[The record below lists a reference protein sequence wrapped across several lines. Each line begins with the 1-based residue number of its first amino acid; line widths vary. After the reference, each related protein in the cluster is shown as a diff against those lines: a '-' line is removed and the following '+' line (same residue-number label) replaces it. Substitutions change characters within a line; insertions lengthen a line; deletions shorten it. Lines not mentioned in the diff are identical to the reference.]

1 MDLKSSKKVHKG
13 GRRPLASP
21 SPSWYPSDVTVEHTR
36 AEQWLE
42 RLAHAERARLRVYI
56 GAAPGVG
63 KTYTMLDDAHA
74 LRGRGVD
81 VVVGFV
87 ETYGRADTDARIGDL
102 EIVPRRQ
109 VSYRG
114 VVLEEMD
121 LDGIL
126 ARRPTLCL
134 VDELAH
140 TNVPGSRHEKRYQD
154 VLALLD
160 AGVSVMTAVNIQHLE
175 TLNDI
180 VNRMTGVRVKET
192 VPDTFLDRADE
203 VINVDVTVEELRTR
217 LRQGKIYRPE
227 KIEQALAN
235 FFREG
240 NLSTLRE
247 LALRSVADEVG
258 HQAASYREREGLEPG
273 LVPERVMVCMSAATS
288 APRVIRTG
296 ARIAGR
302 LGSRWY
308 AVYVETPIEAPV
320 RIRKKDGEQLAAN
333 IALAEQLGATVVRV
347 RADRPADGLIA
358 FAQREGITH
367 VIFGQTARSRWEILT
382 KGSTLNRFLQEV
394 KDAAVQVVPL

>member
-1 MDLKSSKKVHKG
+1 L
-13 GRRPLASP
+13 
-21 SPSWYPSDVTVEHTR
+21 
-36 AEQWLE
+36 
-42 RLAHAERARLRVYI
+42 I
-56 GAAPGVG
+56 
-63 KTYTMLDDAHA
+63 
-74 LRGRGVD
+74 
-81 VVVGFV
+81 
-87 ETYGRADTDARIGDL
+87 ETYGRADTQAKIGTL
-102 EIVPRRQ
+102 EVIPRRKIP
-109 VSYRG
+109 YPG
-114 VVLEEMD
+114 VVLEDMD
-121 LDGIL
+121 VEAIV
-126 ARRPTLCL
+126 ARRPALCL

-140 TNVPGSRHEKRYQD
+140 TNAPGSRHEKRYQD

-160 AGVSVMTAVNIQHLE
+160 ARISVWTAVNIQHLE

-203 VINVDVTVEELRTR
+203 VINVDVTVDELRTR
-217 LRQGKIYRPE
+217 LKQGKIYRPE

-240 NLSTLRE
+240 NLATLRE
-247 LALRSVADEVG
+247 LALRAVADEVG
-258 HQAASYREREGLEPG
+258 QQAASYREREGLEPG
-273 LVPERVMVCMSAATS
+273 LVPERVMVCMSPAES

-302 LGSRWY
+302 LGTRWY
-308 AVYVETPIEAPV
+308 AVYVETPAEAPG
-320 RIRKKDGEQLAAN
+320 RIGEKDRTQLAAN

-367 VIFGQTARSRWEILT
+367 VIFGQTARSRWEVLR
-382 KGSTLNRFLQEV
+382 KGSTLDRFLEEV